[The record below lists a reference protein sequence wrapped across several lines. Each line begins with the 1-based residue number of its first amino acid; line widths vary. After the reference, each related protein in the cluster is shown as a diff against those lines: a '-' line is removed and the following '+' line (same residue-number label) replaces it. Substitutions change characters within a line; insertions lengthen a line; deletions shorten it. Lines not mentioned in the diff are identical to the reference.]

1 MARNRGRR
9 LNGWLILDKPKGLI
23 SNQALNRLKRIFEPQ
38 KAGMAGILDPL
49 ATGILPIAFGEATKT
64 VAHVVDSSKSY
75 RFTVR
80 WGIATDTDDADGK
93 AIKESERRPSRAEI
107 EAILPAFTGEIQQ
120 APPRFSAIKVD
131 GERAYDLA
139 RDGEVFELEKRPV
152 TVMRLSVVDMPSA
165 DECVLAADCGKG
177 TYVRSLARDMGE
189 ALGCYGPVCALR
201 RTRVGAFFEENSVP
215 LEEIEAMAAANPD
228 VLPLQVIAPVESALG
243 GLPYFTVGPQDAAQL
258 RRGRSIIVRGRDAP
272 VDGGMVYAMCGG
284 ALVAVGELANGEL
297 QPLRVFNL

>member
-93 AIKESERRPSRAEI
+93 AIKESGHRPSRDEI

-120 APPRFSAIKVD
+120 APPRFSAIKVA

-152 TVMRLSVVDMPSA
+152 NVMRLAIVDIPSA

-189 ALGCYGPVCALR
+189 VLGCYGHISALR
-201 RTRVGAFFEENSVP
+201 RTRVGAFHEDASVP
-215 LEEIEAMAAANPD
+215 LEKIEELAAANPD
-228 VLPLQVIAPVESALG
+228 APPLHVISPVEAALG
-243 GLPYFTVGPQDAAQL
+243 GLMSITVGPQDAAQL
-258 RRGRSIIVRGRDAP
+258 KRGRSILLKGRDAP
-272 VDGGMVYAMCGG
+272 VNGGTVYALCGGM
-284 ALVAVGELANGEL
+284 LVAVGDVENGEL